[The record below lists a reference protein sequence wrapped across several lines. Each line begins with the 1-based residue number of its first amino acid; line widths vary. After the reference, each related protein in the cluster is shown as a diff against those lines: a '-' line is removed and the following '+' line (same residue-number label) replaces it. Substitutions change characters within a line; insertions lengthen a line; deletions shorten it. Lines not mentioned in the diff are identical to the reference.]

1 MNKLF
6 PFAIWPHNAGLMK
19 AATARMPFAGMRTRD
34 VHEMMERMA
43 VAPRDTFGPI
53 VERPHRTQA
62 SDESSN
68 SIPMHIDEH
77 TPRHGHFGP
86 AYVAWFRDLPV
97 GSLDRNDVL
106 DDIRRGRRYDFTP
119 EEASAEELEQYGP
132 QAQRQIEFGLRTV
145 HDPKSHAHIFHAYLP
160 PGSTESW
167 LDPKIHQPIF
177 DALKEH
183 GIKSIQINV
192 PNSMK
197 SINVSNKLWG
207 SGIDGDSATPDQKQE
222 IIKQELLARRIE
234 DLFHKQTR
242 GVGATIDPD
251 KNHRHL
257 TLKDLQ
263 DFTGANDRP
272 VSPQISS
279 NNKKLLPRR

>member
-19 AATARMPFAGMRTRD
+19 AATPRMAFAGMRPTE

-53 VERPHRTQA
+53 VQRPHRTQA
-62 SDESSN
+62 SDESSD

-86 AYVAWFRDLPV
+86 AYVAWLRDLPV
-97 GSLDRNDVL
+97 GSISHERFDQVL

-119 EEASAEELEQYGP
+119 EEISPEEIRQYGP
-132 QAQRQIEFGLRTV
+132 QSQRQIDFGARVV
-145 HDPKSHAHIFHAYLP
+145 HNPKSHAHIFNAYLP
-160 PGSTESW
+160 PGSSASW

-177 DALKEH
+177 DALKAH

-197 SINVSNKLWG
+197 SVNISNTLWG
-207 SGIDGDSATPDQKQE
+207 GDGNSATPDQKRE

-234 DLFHKQTR
+234 DLFHKQTGGA
-242 GVGATIDPD
+242 GVEIDPN
-251 KNHRHL
+251 KPQHHL
-257 TLKDLQ
+257 TLKDYQ
-263 DFTGANDRP
+263 DYTGANDEP
-272 VSPQISS
+272 E
-279 NNKKLLPRR
+279 

>member
-1 MNKLF
+1 MKKLF

-19 AATARMPFAGMRTRD
+19 AATPRMPFAGMRLRD
-34 VHEMMERMA
+34 VHEMLDQMA

-62 SDESSN
+62 SNESSD
-68 SIPMHIDEH
+68 SVPVHVDAH

-86 AYVAWFRDLPV
+86 AYVAWVRELPV
-97 GSLDRNDVL
+97 GSFAHGRDDVL
-106 DDIRRGRRYDFTP
+106 DDIHRGKRYDSTP
-119 EEASAEELEQYGP
+119 KEVRDEDIRKYGP
-132 QAQRQIEFGLRTV
+132 QTRRQIDFGARTV

-177 DALKEH
+177 DALKTQ

-197 SINVSNKLWG
+197 SINAYGALSG
-207 SGIDGDSATPDQKQE
+207 SGDNLATPDEKQE
-222 IIKQELLARRIE
+222 IIKQELLARRME
-234 DLFHKQTR
+234 DLFHKQT
-242 GVGATIDPD
+242 GGAGAEIDPN
-251 KNHRHL
+251 KTQNPL
-257 TLKDLQ
+257 KLKDLQ
-263 DFTGANDRP
+263 DFTGASDRP
-272 VSPQISS
+272 IPRKIASS
-279 NNKKLLPRR
+279 NKTLLSG

>member
-1 MNKLF
+1 MNKVF

-19 AATARMPFAGMRTRD
+19 AATPRMAFAGMRPRD

-62 SDESSN
+62 SDESSG
-68 SIPMHIDEH
+68 SIPMHIDAN

-86 AYVAWFRDLPV
+86 AYVAWYRDLPV
-97 GSLDRNDVL
+97 ASLDHERSDVL

-119 EEASAEELEQYGP
+119 EEASPEEIRQYGP
-132 QAQRQIEFGLRTV
+132 QSQRQIEFGARAV
-145 HDPKSHAHIFHAYLP
+145 HDPQNHAHIFHAYLP

-197 SINVSNKLWG
+197 SVNASNKLWG
-207 SGIDGDSATPDQKQE
+207 RGDSATPEEKQE

-234 DLFHKQTR
+234 DLFHKQTG
-242 GVGATIDPD
+242 GVGVAIDPN
-251 KNHRHL
+251 KTRRHL
-257 TLKDLQ
+257 TMKDLQ
-263 DFTGANDRP
+263 DFTGANDKP
-272 VSPQISS
+272 VPPQISS
-279 NNKKLLPRR
+279 NNKLLPE